1 MCQNFVIFFVSCK
14 QNSSRFCFQTW
25 CSKRDNSSS
34 ICIFQINPHTLQ
46 LYDEIFQGYVWLKD
60 KILSEDG
67 RRQQAKL
74 REAAVIADRI
84 GCSITQLAI
93 GKEKKLFVITFP
105 FIKGWYHKISKNRC
119 NYFFIEFLRNKLQL
133 NLSDISFKSS
143 LGNQNITCPFHQQSL
158 NWCCFV

>member
-1 MCQNFVIFFVSCK
+1 M
-14 QNSSRFCFQTW
+14 
-25 CSKRDNSSS
+25 
-34 ICIFQINPHTLQ
+34 
-46 LYDEIFQGYVWLKD
+46 
-60 KILSEDG
+60 SEDG

-119 NYFFIEFLRNKLQL
+119 NYFFSEFLRNKLQL

-143 LGNQNITCPFHQQSL
+143 LGNQNITCPFHWQSL
-158 NWCCFV
+158 NWCCFVWIKKTLNKIKVCFFFTAWCLKNDNVNSVLLGASTVDQLYTNIQALQVWWCRQLIQWVNL

>member
-1 MCQNFVIFFVSCK
+1 MSKFCNYFLSLAHKIHQGFVFIRGVQREITRAPSAYFK
-14 QNSSRFCFQTW
+14 L
-25 CSKRDNSSS
+25 
-34 ICIFQINPHTLQ
+34 IHTH
-46 LYDEIFQGYVWLKD
+46 YSYMMKIFQGYVWLKD

-93 GKEKKLFVITFP
+93 GKEKNLFVITFP

-143 LGNQNITCPFHQQSL
+143 LGNQNITCPFH
-158 NWCCFV
+158 